1 MSFILPRGPL
11 DSWKVSQAEKS
22 LLILPC
28 QVIDSYSST
37 LKTLYWKTSENQLG
51 LLSRGSEGQTGTG
64 LINEHEILGW
74 IGAENSCSKGMNF
87 ILEENCSLRV
97 AQADKHSIKWTSPS
111 EACRKKYWGF
121 LIRP

>member
-11 DSWKVSQAEKS
+11 DLWKVSQAEKS

-64 LINEHEILGW
+64 LINEHERLGW
-74 IGAENSCSKGMNF
+74 IGA
-87 ILEENCSLRV
+87 
-97 AQADKHSIKWTSPS
+97 
-111 EACRKKYWGF
+111 
-121 LIRP
+121 